1 MKKRASL
8 LAVLLAASLS
18 FTSVVPALAV
28 EVPAGEVEAVE
39 ERAETGME
47 AEAKSELKAETDSA
61 EESES
66 SESESTSDSELAVK
80 PSEEAGDEAEAGITE
95 EAEHE
100 AEVGIEEDS
109 EAEVE
114 TESAEEAAEDAVNVV
129 GQPAEDDEAV
139 SDETES
145 GYTDPKETEG
155 PIVGE
160 PTMETYVP
168 GDTDGQSSDDLFAA
182 YVDKAFGG
190 ANTAK
195 KLRGGGFAGARLTGV
210 NKAIYNYLAAQIP
223 SIANGERASTS
234 FAIDVEEIGIKKNWT
249 AQDLGV
255 NAIFVDGAIP
265 QEVRD
270 AFENATVQYNIPA
283 VNKAL
288 LSDYPYQMY
297 WYDKTVGVIYSTG
310 FGWSAGFDDELGEDV
325 MTITSPLM
333 ISFAVSTDFDVEGEE
348 YTVDTNVGQS
358 VQDSVNNAN
367 AIVSKYSSNDDRAKL
382 RGYRDDICDLVSY
395 NDAAVGGGASYGNP
409 WQMIWVFDGDP
420 ETKVVCEGYSKAF
433 KYLCDQTDFQ
443 SDIRCL
449 TVSGT
454 MGGGTGA
461 GAHMWNVVRMDDG
474 RNYVV
479 DVTNCDTGTVGWP
492 DQLFLATA
500 TYTSNNSYDCACD
513 SGTITYSYN
522 SETIGIYNEFELLI
536 SSQSL
541 CNHSWGTTYV
551 VDRPA
556 ACTEEGSEAIHCT
569 ICGAIKPGSERA
581 IEATGHSYGDWEVTE
596 QPSCATEGSRKKI
609 CPVCGDEIEETISAL
624 GHSMEK
630 TEAEAATCTSDGHVE
645 YWTCNRCG
653 KLYLDSEGADEVN
666 IDETIIHATGHAY
679 GDWTVTKE
687 ASCTEAG
694 SKKKVCAACGDE
706 VTEEIPATGHA
717 WSEWT
722 VIREAT
728 EDEEGL
734 ERRTCSNDP
743 SHTEER
749 MIPKLTHVHELIETE
764 AKEASCTE
772 DGNVEFW
779 TCSKCGKVYSD
790 GEGLNEIDPEETVL
804 HASGHSY
811 SDWTITK
818 EATCTETGS
827 KEKTCANCGDKI
839 TEEIPAIGHAWSEW
853 TVIREATEE
862 EEGLERRTCSNDPSH
877 TEERMIPKLTHVH
890 ELIRTEVK
898 EASCTEDGNVE
909 FWTCSDCG
917 RVYSDSEGVNEID
930 LEETVIHAT
939 GHAYGDWTVTKEVT
953 CTETGSREKVCA
965 NCGDKII
972 EEIPAA
978 GHAWSDW
985 IITKE
990 ATCTEAGSREKV
1002 CTNCGEKVTEEIPAP
1017 GHQWNE
1023 SYTVDKDPTYTE
1035 EGEESIHCSVCG
1047 EIQEGSKR
1055 AVAKLRKLANTISAK
1070 SFSKVYSTKAQVFA
1084 LGVKVKNGT
1093 PTYKSNSKYVVVSKA
1108 GKVTVKAKF
1117 IGKATITITA
1127 PASTNYTATT
1137 KKITVTV
1144 VPTKTALVSV
1154 TSPSAGKMTVK
1165 WKKNAVGTGYQIQYS
1180 TSSKFTSPKYAT
1192 ITKNTTL
1199 SKTIGSL
1206 VKGKKYYV
1214 RIRTYKTVG
1223 SAKFYSGWSAVKAV
1237 TIRK

>member
-8 LAVLLAASLS
+8 LAVLLAATLS
-18 FTSVVPALAV
+18 FSSVMPAFAV
-28 EVPAGEVEAVE
+28 EAPAGEVEAVE
-39 ERAETGME
+39 KRAETGME

-80 PSEEAGDEAEAGITE
+80 PSEEAGEEAEAGITE
-95 EAEHE
+95 EVEHE

-114 TESAEEAAEDAVNVV
+114 TGSAEEAAEDAVNVV

-210 NKAIYNYLAAQIP
+210 N
-223 SIANGERASTS
+223 
-234 FAIDVEEIGIKKNWT
+234 VEEIGIKKNWT

-348 YTVDTNVGQS
+348 YTVDT
-358 VQDSVNNAN
+358 
-367 AIVSKYSSNDDRAKL
+367 
-382 RGYRDDICDLVSY
+382 CDLVSY
-395 NDAAVGGGASYGNP
+395 NDAAAGGGASYGNP

-596 QPSCATEGSRKKI
+596 QPR
-609 CPVCGDEIEETISAL
+609 L

-645 YWTCNRCG
+645 YWTCSRCG

-706 VTEEIPATGHA
+706 VTEEIPATG
-717 WSEWT
+717 
-722 VIREAT
+722 
-728 EDEEGL
+728 
-734 ERRTCSNDP
+734 
-743 SHTEER
+743 
-749 MIPKLTHVHELIETE
+749 
-764 AKEASCTE
+764 
-772 DGNVEFW
+772 
-779 TCSKCGKVYSD
+779 
-790 GEGLNEIDPEETVL
+790 
-804 HASGHSY
+804 
-811 SDWTITK
+811 
-818 EATCTETGS
+818 
-827 KEKTCANCGDKI
+827 
-839 TEEIPAIGHAWSEW
+839 
-853 TVIREATEE
+853 
-862 EEGLERRTCSNDPSH
+862 
-877 TEERMIPKLTHVH
+877 
-890 ELIRTEVK
+890 
-898 EASCTEDGNVE
+898 
-909 FWTCSDCG
+909 
-917 RVYSDSEGVNEID
+917 
-930 LEETVIHAT
+930 
-939 GHAYGDWTVTKEVT
+939 
-953 CTETGSREKVCA
+953 
-965 NCGDKII
+965 
-972 EEIPAA
+972 
-978 GHAWSDW
+978 
-985 IITKE
+985 
-990 ATCTEAGSREKV
+990 
-1002 CTNCGEKVTEEIPAP
+1002 
-1017 GHQWNE
+1017 Q
-1023 SYTVDKDPTYTE
+1023 
-1035 EGEESIHCSVCG
+1035 
-1047 EIQEGSKR
+1047 
-1055 AVAKLRKLANTISAK
+1055 
-1070 SFSKVYSTKAQVFA
+1070 
-1084 LGVKVKNGT
+1084 NG
-1093 PTYKSNSKYVVVSKA
+1093 
-1108 GKVTVKAKF
+1108 
-1117 IGKATITITA
+1117 
-1127 PASTNYTATT
+1127 
-1137 KKITVTV
+1137 
-1144 VPTKTALVSV
+1144 
-1154 TSPSAGKMTVK
+1154 
-1165 WKKNAVGTGYQIQYS
+1165 Q
-1180 TSSKFTSPKYAT
+1180 
-1192 ITKNTTL
+1192 
-1199 SKTIGSL
+1199 
-1206 VKGKKYYV
+1206 
-1214 RIRTYKTVG
+1214 
-1223 SAKFYSGWSAVKAV
+1223 
-1237 TIRK
+1237 